1 MSSAEAPPVLTVWS
15 RVGVT
20 FRLFMY
26 LRVLLVSMGLVLTTG
41 VPTGAVVVLL
51 MAGIGAFS
59 WLVARA
65 SERVLPTLARHP
77 ILLCLDAFAAY
88 AVLQVAGVFGPFFLF
103 TVITSALAGVLYEWR
118 ALLFVCS
125 LQIAFYYLAA
135 HAAPPGQHGADFQAL
150 IGLPVFY
157 PIAGCAGI
165 GLHRL
170 FEQYADALEGRR
182 RAETVAAAAEE
193 RARLAREMHDS
204 LAKTLQGIALTVGVL
219 PVWVRRSPDRAEQ
232 EARKIADAI
241 QVAVGEA
248 RGLIA
253 DLREDGPSLP
263 LGPTVRQIA
272 TAWGRRTGVPVVV
285 AIEDVAEPPLI
296 ARYELVAIL
305 KEALTNVERHA
316 AATTVEVSLTAGAA
330 AVGLAVRDNGRGFDN
345 PVGAGDWL
353 TRLARDGHYG
363 VVGMAER
370 ARRAGSELSVVSQ
383 PGWGTAISVALSV
396 EAEHGA
402 VYADRPAGAA

>member
-1 MSSAEAPPVLTVWS
+1 
-15 RVGVT
+15 
-20 FRLFMY
+20 MY
-26 LRVLLVSMGLVLTTG
+26 LRVLLVALGLVLTPEG
-41 VPTGAVVVLL
+41 PNAGMVVLL
-51 MAGIGAFS
+51 MTGIGTFS
-59 WLVARA
+59 CLVARA
-65 SERVLPTLARHP
+65 SERILPTLARHT

-88 AVLQVAGVFGPFFLF
+88 AVLQLAGVFGPFFLF

-135 HAAPPGQHGADFQAL
+135 HAAPVDQHSADFQAL

-170 FEQYADALEGRR
+170 FEQYADVEEGRR
-182 RAETVAAAAEE
+182 RAETIAAAAEE

-204 LAKTLQGIALTVGVL
+204 LAKTLQGIALTVSVL
-219 PVWVRRSPDRAEQ
+219 PVWVRKSPDRAEQ

-253 DLREDGPSLP
+253 DLREDRPSLP
-263 LGPTVRQIA
+263 LGPTIRQIA
-272 TAWGRRTGVPVVV
+272 IAWGQRMGIPVVV
-285 AIEDVAEPPLI
+285 AIEDVPEPPLT

-316 AATTVEVSLTAGAA
+316 EATNVEVSLTGGAA
-330 AVGLAVRDNGRGFDN
+330 TVQLAVRDDGRGFDAPMGN
-345 PVGAGDWL
+345 GDWL
-353 TRLARDGHYG
+353 SSLGRYGHYG
-363 VVGMAER
+363 MMGMAER
-370 ARRAGSELSVVSQ
+370 ARRAGGELSVVSRSQ
-383 PGWGTAISVALSV
+383 LGTAVSVAVSL
-396 EAEHGA
+396 GA
-402 VYADRPAGAA
+402 QDGIVYADQPAGAA